1 MKNYIKTLIHRE
13 ALGQMF
19 RLSLIGGFNTVLTLG
34 LSVLFRDAF
43 AMRDEWAVT
52 AAWIIGTLVSY
63 VLNRTWTFSLHPEGA
78 NARETMHFFGV
89 NVIAWGVNVIV
100 VWLAGRM
107 FGPLT
112 NFEFVF
118 AQIVGTGFIV
128 IPKFAAYRDVVFRR
142 SLADAREAKTAD

>member
-1 MKNYIKTLIHRE
+1 MKNYIKTLLHRE

-43 AMRDEWAVT
+43 TMRDEWAVT

-63 VLNRTWTFSLHPEGA
+63 ILNRTWTFSLHPEGA
-78 NARETMHFFGV
+78 NARETLNFFGV
-89 NVIAWGVNVIV
+89 NVVAWGVNVIV
-100 VWLAGRM
+100 VWVAGRM

-112 NFEFVF
+112 NFQFIL
-118 AQIVGTGFIV
+118 AQIVGTAFIV
-128 IPKFAAYRDVVFRR
+128 IPKFAAYRDMVFRR
-142 SLADAREAKTAD
+142 SLANANATGTD